1 MAIELET
8 LEVLLDVNTQKMQ
21 ESLERVMPNIENMM
35 KRIEQTTGFSMNKT
49 EQNMDISKGTT
60 KFNQQ
65 LERLNQNIER
75 MFKNMEQTTAKSSE
89 NIGNGM
95 ADGVK
100 RARPKVSKEIDA
112 MVKEMNA
119 KLGQAKAQQEKIA
132 YLRSQRQNASQ
143 SGDTGKTVKYDEQIA
158 RAQASM
164 VKFQDQSRSIARSM
178 KAEFDSVPQSLDGI
192 ARSMDANEAKIE
204 TMRKKIQS
212 MRAQY
217 QSQLSESGSFSKG
230 FNLTDNDKS
239 LKTSEKIQAQTEKMN
254 KLISVNDRLQRQY
267 AQTEDRASSL
277 REAISR
283 VNSVLDRSS
292 IQTGSA
298 LNATKN
304 TGDGFKQSER
314 AVRRYGGVASR
325 TQNAIANGGGG
336 GFGSGFKNSLGSIAK
351 FGSLFSSTSNKVQR
365 GQRGMALGNSAFLQS
380 FKYLLPSL
388 VVYQL
393 VGGAITKMARGMG
406 AALSTNAQFAAS
418 LNQIK
423 VNLLTAFYPIYTAI
437 LPAINTFM
445 SALATLT
452 GQFAAFIASIFGT
465 TYKAAKQG
473 AAGLYDNVQALDANA
488 DAMDDTG
495 SSAKKAKEK
504 VDKLQR
510 SLMGFDEINRIGL
523 TDDSDSLDGDSTP
536 KTPKV
541 PSVKAPSV
549 DFGGATGDY
558 GVPAWMKNLQ
568 KLLKDFFQPFKD
580 AWKNQ
585 GQKVIDAWKYA
596 LNEVIGLAKAIG
608 KSFMEV
614 WTNGTGQWFIENIL
628 ILLADV
634 LNIVGDIAKAFKD
647 AWEENGRGTALIQS
661 IFNMFN
667 GVLELL
673 HSIAKAFREAWND
686 GTGQSIAANLLE
698 IYANIFNTI
707 GNIAKKFK
715 KAWDTSDTGRKI
727 FSNILGIV
735 DSLLGR
741 INNITK
747 ATEIWAS
754 KLDFSPFLTSVEQL
768 LKSIRPLADNIGAG
782 LEWFYTNVLLP
793 LASYAIQDL
802 IPAFI
807 DLLSGAIDAITGI
820 IEAFKPAFKFLWD
833 EFLKPIAEWTGG
845 AVVTILESLGK
856 ALTAIG
862 EFASKHAKGLS
873 NIITFVTVLA
883 GTVSGILWVA
893 GAIETVVGVVGGLVA
908 LITGSGGLMAA
919 IGGIISVLGGPITL
933 AIAAVIGAGVLLW
946 KNWDTIKEAAGKLGE
961 KISEVWGKISKW
973 TSDAWGFVTKW
984 TDDTWKSVKKTVGD
998 STTEAWNSVKT
1009 GWDNISSWTDTAWK
1023 NVKKWSDDT
1032 WKGVSKTVSDSTSQ
1046 TASSVN
1052 TGWNN
1057 VKTWTSGAWGTV
1069 SKWTSDKWG
1078 SVSKTVS
1085 DAAYG
1090 AAKNVSSH
1098 WDTIKNTTSTVF
1110 GTVIN
1115 WATSLG
1121 GKIANGFTSGFE
1133 AVKRGAR
1140 DLATGIIN
1148 APFNALNGVLGGVR
1162 WVLNKVGASGTANG
1176 IKNFSMPAY
1185 ANGTDGHSGGLALVN
1200 DGNGSNWQES
1210 FMLPNGQFGV
1220 FPSIKNMIV
1229 DMPRGTQVATGKQ
1242 TADMLSVPK
1251 YASGVGSWF
1260 NKAWNGVKNTVSDVW
1275 SMLKDPAG
1283 LFEQVTSSFVNLSGT
1298 IEPALSIGKGSVAT
1312 VADGVVDFFKNT
1324 FKSKEV
1330 AENPSNPSFSPPAP
1344 SGSGVE
1350 RWRATVTKALQ
1361 MNGLPTSA
1369 NYVNAWLSQIGTE
1382 SSGNEKAVQ
1391 GDIGDINNITGD
1403 LAKGLVQTI
1412 SATFNAYKF
1421 PGHGNIF
1428 NGLDNLLAGINYAKN
1443 RYGSSGMLQVI
1454 GHGHGYAKGTGWLPE
1469 DQIAMIHKGE
1479 MIVPANFNPLNAA
1492 SNSSNYS
1499 KIQLPTAFR
1508 EDTRTMN
1515 TSNFSNEHKNSSYGI
1530 SNLENS
1536 LSSML
1541 MMLIQSLGA
1550 QANQASNGDIVV
1562 NIGGKEFGRIAVS
1575 EINKYHAQIGRTE
1588 LNV

>member
-49 EQNMDISKGTT
+49 EQNMDISKGAT

-65 LERLNQNIER
+65 LERLNQNVER

-212 MRAQY
+212 MKAQY

-254 KLISVNDRLQRQY
+254 KLISVNDRLQQQY

-283 VNSVLDRSS
+283 VNSILDRSS

-393 VGGAITKMARGMG
+393 VGGAITKMTKGMG

-465 TYKAAKQG
+465 TYQAAKQG

-523 TDDSDSLDGDSTP
+523 TDNSDSLDSTP
-536 KTPKV
+536 KAPKV
-541 PSVKAPSV
+541 PKVDAPGV

-568 KLLKDFFQPFKD
+568 KLLKDFFKPFKD

-596 LNEVIGLAKAIG
+596 LTEVIGLAKAIG
-608 KSFMEV
+608 KSFMDV
-614 WTNGTGQWFIENIL
+614 WLNGTGQRFIENIL
-628 ILLADV
+628 ILLSDV
-634 LNIVGDIAKAFKD
+634 LNIIGDIAKAFRQ
-647 AWEENGRGTALIQS
+647 AWEDDGRGTALIQS

-667 GVLELL
+667 GILELL
-673 HSIAKAFREAWND
+673 HSIATAFRSAWND
-686 GTGQSIAANLLE
+686 GTGESIAANLLE
-698 IYANIFNTI
+698 IYTNIFNSI
-707 GNIAKKFK
+707 KNIADQLK
-715 KAWDTSDTGRKI
+715 KAWDTGDTGRKI
-727 FSNILGIV
+727 FSTILGIV
-735 DSLLGR
+735 DDLLGHF
-741 INNITK
+741 NNMSK
-747 ATEIWAS
+747 ATKNWTKI
-754 KLDFSPFLTSVEQL
+754 LDFSPFLNSIEKL
-768 LKSIRPLADNIGAG
+768 LKSIRPLTDSIGAG
-782 LEWFYTNVLLP
+782 LEWFYKNVLLP
-793 LASYAIQDL
+793 LAGYAIQDL

-807 DLLSGAIDAITGI
+807 DLLSGAIKAITGI
-820 IEAFKPAFKFLWD
+820 IDAFKPAFRYLWD
-833 EFLKPIAEWTGG
+833 EFLQPIASWAGG
-845 AVVTILESLGK
+845 AVVIVLE
-856 ALTAIG
+856 ALAEALISIG

-873 NIITFVTVLA
+873 DIIVFITVLA
-883 GTVSGILWVA
+883 GSVGGMLLVA
-893 GAIETVVGVVGGLVA
+893 GAIETVVGVVGTLVGVLA
-908 LITGSGGLMAA
+908 GAGGLIA
-919 IGGIISVLGGPITL
+919 ILGGPLTI
-933 AIAAVIGAGVLLW
+933 AIAAVIAVGVLLW

-961 KISEVWGKISKW
+961 KISEVWGNISQW
-973 TSDAWGFVTKW
+973 TSGTWDNVKTW
-984 TDDTWKSVKKTVGD
+984 TSGTWEGVKKTVED
-998 STTEAWNSVKT
+998 STGKAWDSVKT
-1009 GWDNISSWTDTAWK
+1009 GWNNISSQTDTVWK
-1023 NVKKWSDDT
+1023 NVSKWSDDT
-1032 WKGVSKTVSDSTSQ
+1032 WKSIGKVVSDSTGQ
-1046 TASSVN
+1046 ASRSVN
-1052 TGWNN
+1052 TGWEN
-1057 VKTWTSGAWGTV
+1057 VKNWTSGAWGNV
-1069 SKWTSDKWG
+1069 SRWTSTTWG
-1078 SVSKTVS
+1078 SVSSTVS
-1085 DAAYG
+1085 TAASV
-1090 AAKNVSSH
+1090 ASRSISTNWES
-1098 WDTIKNTTSTVF
+1098 IKRVTSTVF
-1110 GTVIN
+1110 GTVIG
-1115 WATSLG
+1115 WAQQLG
-1121 GKIANGFTSGFE
+1121 NKIADGFTRGFN
-1133 AVKRGAR
+1133 AVARGAR
-1140 DLATGIIN
+1140 ELASGIIN
-1148 APFNALNGVLGGVR
+1148 SPFKAINGVLGGVR
-1162 WVLNKVGASGTANG
+1162 WVLNKVGASGVASG
-1176 IKNFSMPAY
+1176 IRDFAMPY
-1185 ANGTDGHSGGLALVN
+1185 YVNGTDGHRGGPAMVN
-1200 DGNGSNWQES
+1200 DGSGSNWQES

-1220 FPSIKNMIV
+1220 FPKIRNMIV

-1242 TADMLSVPK
+1242 TADMLGAPK

-1260 NKAWNGVKNTVSDVW
+1260 GKAWNGVKNTVSDVW

-1283 LFEQVTSSFVNLSGT
+1283 LFERVTSSFVDLR
-1298 IEPALSIGKGSVAT
+1298 GSVDPGLSMANGSIAT
-1312 VADGVVDFFKNT
+1312 VADGVVEFFKNT
-1324 FKSKEV
+1324 FKSKAV
-1330 AENPSNPSFSPPAP
+1330 AENPKNPDFAPPTPA
-1344 SGSGVE
+1344 GTGVE
-1350 RWRATVTKALQ
+1350 RWRSTVVKALQ
-1361 MNGLPTSA
+1361 MNGLPTSS

-1391 GDIGDINNITGD
+1391 GNIGDINNITGD

-1412 SATFNAYKF
+1412 STTFNAYKF
-1421 PGHGNIF
+1421 PNHGNIF

-1508 EDTRTMN
+1508 EDTRTMD

-1541 MMLIQSLGA
+1541 MMLIQAMGA
-1550 QANQASNGDIVV
+1550 QANQTSNGDIVI

-1575 EINKYHAQIGRTE
+1575 EINKYHAQIGRNE
-1588 LNV
+1588 LNI

>member
-65 LERLNQNIER
+65 LERLNQNVER

-212 MRAQY
+212 MKAQY

-254 KLISVNDRLQRQY
+254 KLISVNDRLQQQY

-393 VGGAITKMARGMG
+393 VGGAITKMTKGMG

-465 TYKAAKQG
+465 TYQAAKQG

-510 SLMGFDEINRIGL
+510 SLTGFDEINRIGL
-523 TDDSDSLDGDSTP
+523 TDDSDSLDSTP

-541 PSVKAPSV
+541 PKVDAPGV

-558 GVPAWMKNLQ
+558 SVPAWMKNLQ
-568 KLLKDFFQPFKD
+568 KLLKDFFKPFKD

-585 GQKVIDAWKYA
+585 GQKVINAWKYA
-596 LNEVIGLAKAIG
+596 LTEVIGLAKAIG
-608 KSFMEV
+608 KSFMDV
-614 WTNGTGQWFIENIL
+614 WLNGTGQRFIENIL

-634 LNIVGDIAKAFKD
+634 LNIIGDIAKAFRQ
-647 AWEENGRGTALIQS
+647 AWEDDGRGTALIQS

-667 GVLELL
+667 GILELL
-673 HSIAKAFREAWND
+673 HSIATAFRSAWND
-686 GTGQSIAANLLE
+686 GTGESIAANLLE
-698 IYANIFNTI
+698 IYTNIFNSI
-707 GNIAKKFK
+707 KNIADQLK
-715 KAWDTSDTGRKI
+715 KAWETGDTGRKI
-727 FSNILGIV
+727 FSDILGII
-735 DSLLGR
+735 DDLLGHF
-741 INNITK
+741 NNMSK
-747 ATEIWAS
+747 ATESWT
-754 KLDFSPFLTSVEQL
+754 KTLDFSPLLTSVEKL
-768 LKSIRPLADNIGAG
+768 LSSIRPLADNIGAG

-793 LASYAIQDL
+793 LAGYAIQDL

-807 DLLSGAIDAITGI
+807 DTLKGAIDAITGI
-820 IEAFKPAFKFLWD
+820 IETFKPAFKFLWD
-833 EFLKPIAEWTGG
+833 EFLQPVAKWAGEK
-845 AVVTILESLGK
+845 VVETLEGLGD

-862 EFASKHAKGLS
+862 KFADDHSEGLS
-873 NIITFVTVLA
+873 NIILFITVFA
-883 GTVSGILWVA
+883 GSVGGMLLVA
-893 GAIETVVGVVGGLVA
+893 SAIETVVGVISGLMAGIGGLVA
-908 LITGSGGLMAA
+908 I
-919 IGGIISVLGGPITL
+919 LGGPLTIT
-933 AIAAVIGAGVLLW
+933 IAAVIAFGVLLW
-946 KNWDTIKEAAGKLGE
+946 KNWDTIKEAAGKLGSW
-961 KISEVWGKISKW
+961 ISEKW
-973 TSDAWGFVTKW
+973 DGIKTATS
-984 TDDTWKSVKKTVGD
+984 
-998 STTEAWNSVKT
+998 EAWDTVK
-1009 GWDNISSWTDTAWK
+1009 
-1023 NVKKWSDDT
+1023 
-1032 WKGVSKTVSDSTSQ
+1032 Q
-1046 TASSVN
+1046 
-1052 TGWNN
+1052 
-1057 VKTWTSGAWGTV
+1057 
-1069 SKWTSDKWG
+1069 WTSDKWDDVKDKITTKTQE
-1078 SVSKTVS
+1078 SLDKVKSDWDDIKKKTNETWEAVKSKTSESWNNVKDSISKTTSESLAKTRS
-1085 DAAYG
+1085 DWESIKSKTSEAWS
-1090 AAKNVSSH
+1090 NVSGWTSGK
-1098 WDTIKNTTSTVF
+1098 WEGIKNTIGNATSNASRLVSSNWNTIKTKTNEVF
-1110 GTVIN
+1110 GTVVG
-1115 WATSLG
+1115 WAQQLG
-1121 GKIANGFTSGFE
+1121 NKIADGFTRGFN
-1133 AVKRGAR
+1133 AVARGAR
-1140 DLATGIIN
+1140 ELAKGIIN
-1148 APFNALNGVLGGVR
+1148 SPFKAINGVLGGVR
-1162 WVLNKVGASGTANG
+1162 WVLNKVGASGVASG
-1176 IKNFSMPAY
+1176 IRDFAMPYY
-1185 ANGTDGHSGGLALVN
+1185 ANGTDGHKGGPAMVN
-1200 DGNGSNWQES
+1200 DGSGSNWQES

-1220 FPSIKNMIV
+1220 FPRIRNMIV

-1242 TADMLSVPK
+1242 TADMLGAPK
-1251 YASGVGSWF
+1251 YANGVGSWF
-1260 NKAWNGVKNTVSDVW
+1260 GKAWNGVKNTVSDVW

-1283 LFEQVTSSFVNLSGT
+1283 LFERVTSSFVDLR
-1298 IEPALSIGKGSVAT
+1298 GSVDPGLSMANGSIAT
-1312 VADGVVDFFKNT
+1312 VADGVVEFFKNT
-1324 FKSKEV
+1324 FKSKAV
-1330 AENPSNPSFSPPAP
+1330 AENPKNPDFAPPTPA
-1344 SGSGVE
+1344 GTGVE
-1350 RWRATVTKALQ
+1350 RWRSTVVKALQ
-1361 MNGLPTSA
+1361 MNGLPTSS

-1391 GDIGDINNITGD
+1391 GNIGDINNITGD

-1421 PGHGNIF
+1421 PGHSNIF

-1454 GHGHGYAKGTGWLPE
+1454 GHGHGYARGTSWLPE

-1479 MIVPANFNPLNAA
+1479 MIVPAKFNPLNATSNA
-1492 SNSSNYS
+1492 SNYN
-1499 KIQLPTAFR
+1499 KIQLPEIFR
-1508 EDTRTMN
+1508 EDTQTMDA
-1515 TSNFSNEHKNSSYGI
+1515 SRFSNDHKNTNYGI

-1536 LSSML
+1536 LSTML
-1541 MMLIQSLGA
+1541 MMLIQAMGA
-1550 QANQASNGDIVV
+1550 QANQASNGDIVI

-1575 EINKYHAQIGRTE
+1575 EINKYHAQIGRNE

>member
-35 KRIEQTTGFSMNKT
+35 KRIEQTTGYSMNKT
-49 EQNMDISKGTT
+49 EQNMDVSKGTT

-65 LERLNQNIER
+65 LERLNQNVER

-89 NIGNGM
+89 NIGNSM
-95 ADGVK
+95 ANGVK

-164 VKFQDQSRSIARSM
+164 VKFQNQSRSIARSM

-212 MRAQY
+212 MKAQY

-254 KLISVNDRLQRQY
+254 KLISINDRLQQQY

-314 AVRRYGGVASR
+314 AVRRHGGVASR

-393 VGGAITKMARGMG
+393 VGGAITKMVRGMG
-406 AALSTNAQFAAS
+406 AALSTNAQFATS

-465 TYKAAKQG
+465 TYQAAKQG

-523 TDDSDSLDGDSTP
+523 TDDSDSLDSAP

-541 PSVKAPSV
+541 PKVDAPSV

-568 KLLKDFFQPFKD
+568 KLLKDFFKPFKD

-585 GQKVIDAWKYA
+585 GQKVINAWKYA
-596 LNEVIGLAKAIG
+596 LTEVIGLAKAIG
-608 KSFMEV
+608 KSFMDV
-614 WTNGTGQWFIENIL
+614 WLNGTGQRFIENIL

-634 LNIVGDIAKAFKD
+634 LNIIGDIAKAFRQ
-647 AWEENGRGTALIQS
+647 AWEDDGRGTALIQS

-667 GVLELL
+667 GILELL
-673 HSIAKAFREAWND
+673 HSIATAFREAWND
-686 GTGQSIAANLLE
+686 GTGESIAANLLE
-698 IYANIFNTI
+698 IYTNIFNSI
-707 GNIAKKFK
+707 KNIADQLK
-715 KAWDTSDTGRKI
+715 KAWETGDTGRKI
-727 FSNILGIV
+727 FSDILGIIN
-735 DSLLGR
+735 DLLGHF
-741 INNITK
+741 NNMSK
-747 ATEIWAS
+747 ATEAWT
-754 KLDFSPFLTSVEQL
+754 KTLDFSPLLTSVEKL
-768 LKSIRPLADNIGAG
+768 LSSIRPLADNIGAG

-793 LASYAIQDL
+793 LAGYAIQDL

-833 EFLKPIAEWTGG
+833 EFLQPVAKWAGEK
-845 AVVTILESLGK
+845 VVETLEGLGD
-856 ALTAIG
+856 ALTTIG
-862 EFASKHAKGLS
+862 EFADKHSEGLS
-873 NIITFVTVLA
+873 NIILFITVFA
-883 GTVSGILWVA
+883 GSVGGILLVA
-893 GAIETVVGVVGGLVA
+893 SAIETVVGVISGLMAGIGGLVA
-908 LITGSGGLMAA
+908 I
-919 IGGIISVLGGPITL
+919 LGGPLTIT
-933 AIAAVIGAGVLLW
+933 IAAVIAFGVLLW
-946 KNWDTIKEAAGKLGE
+946 KNWDWVKGVAEGLGKT
-961 KISEVWGKISKW
+961 ISEVWGNIAKW
-973 TSDAWGFVTKW
+973 TSDTWGTVTKW
-984 TDDTWKSVKKTVGD
+984 TSETWEGAKKTVED
-998 STTEAWNSVKT
+998 STGKAWDSVKT
-1009 GWDNISSWTDTAWK
+1009 GWNNISAQTDTVWK
-1023 NVKKWSDDT
+1023 NVSKWSDDT
-1032 WKGVSKTVSDSTSQ
+1032 WKSVGKVVSDSTGQ
-1046 TASSVN
+1046 ASKSVN
-1052 TGWNN
+1052 AGWEN
-1057 VKTWTSGAWGTV
+1057 VKNWTSGAWGNV
-1069 SKWTSDKWG
+1069 SRWTSTTWG
-1078 SVSKTVS
+1078 SVSSTVS
-1085 DAAYG
+1085 TAASV
-1090 AAKNVSSH
+1090 ASRSISTN
-1098 WDTIKNTTSTVF
+1098 WENIKRVTSTVF
-1110 GTVIN
+1110 GTVIG
-1115 WATSLG
+1115 WAQQLG
-1121 GKIANGFTSGFE
+1121 NKIADGFTRGFN
-1133 AVKRGAR
+1133 AVARGAR
-1140 DLATGIIN
+1140 ELARGIIN
-1148 APFNALNGVLGGVR
+1148 SPFKAINGVLGGVR
-1162 WVLNKVGASGTANG
+1162 WVLNKVGASGVASG
-1176 IKNFSMPAY
+1176 IRDFAMPYY
-1185 ANGTDGHSGGLALVN
+1185 ANGTDGHKGGFAMVN
-1200 DGNGSNWQES
+1200 DGAGSNWQES

-1220 FPSIKNMIV
+1220 FPKIRNMIV

-1242 TADMLSVPK
+1242 TADMLGVPK
-1251 YASGVGSWF
+1251 YANGVGSWF
-1260 NKAWNGVKNTVSDVW
+1260 GKAWNGVKNTVSDVW

-1283 LFEQVTSSFVNLSGT
+1283 LFERVTSSFVDLRGSMDPGLSMANG
-1298 IEPALSIGKGSVAT
+1298 SIAT
-1312 VADGVVDFFKNT
+1312 VADGVVEFFKNT
-1324 FKSKEV
+1324 FKSKAV
-1330 AENPSNPSFSPPAP
+1330 AENPNNPDFAPPTPA
-1344 SGSGVE
+1344 GTGVE
-1350 RWRATVTKALQ
+1350 RWRSTVVKALQ
-1361 MNGLPTSA
+1361 MNGLPTSS

-1421 PGHGNIF
+1421 PGHSNIF

-1454 GHGHGYAKGTGWLPE
+1454 GHGHGYARGTSWLPE

-1479 MIVPANFNPLNAA
+1479 MIVPAKYNPLNATGNA
-1492 SNSSNYS
+1492 SNYN
-1499 KIQLPTAFR
+1499 KIQLPELFR
-1508 EDTRTMN
+1508 EDTQTMDA
-1515 TSNFSNEHKNSSYGI
+1515 SKFSNDHKNTNYGI

-1536 LSSML
+1536 LSTML
-1541 MMLIQSLGA
+1541 MMLIQAMGA
-1550 QANQASNGDIVV
+1550 QANQASNGDIVI

-1575 EINKYHAQIGRTE
+1575 EINKYHAQIGRNE
-1588 LNV
+1588 LNI